1 MPGFEFP
8 RRLRLVRPA
17 EFREVSRRGR
27 VFEGTTALIR
37 SRTNGLGHPR
47 LGVAAPRRYG
57 CAPRRN
63 RFRRLVREA
72 FRLEQHALGA
82 LDLLVSPRPGAGPPS
97 LETLRADLRTAAA
110 RGPRG

>member
-1 MPGFEFP
+1 MPGFGFP
-8 RRLRLVRPA
+8 RRLRLVRPPD
-17 EFREVSRRGR
+17 FREVSRRGR
-27 VFEGTTALIR
+27 TFEGAAARIR
-37 SRTNGLGHPR
+37 SRPNGLGHPR

-82 LDLLVSPRPGAGPPS
+82 LDLLVGPRPGAEPPS
-97 LETLRADLRTAAA
+97 LEALRADLRTAAA
-110 RGPRG
+110 RESRG